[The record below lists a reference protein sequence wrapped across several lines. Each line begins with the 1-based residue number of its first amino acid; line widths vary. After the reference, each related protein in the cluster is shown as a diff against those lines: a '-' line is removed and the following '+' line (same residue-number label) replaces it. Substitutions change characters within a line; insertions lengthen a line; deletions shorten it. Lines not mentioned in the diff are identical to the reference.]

1 MNIPLQ
7 FNCASCGELNTHRI
21 HLDQSSFD
29 WTCKKCGHLHPSF
42 LGLDFTIGPKLL
54 QRSLFELKVEKDY
67 SMSIVFS
74 ATALD
79 SELSRLFFKWKSIAN
94 GLAGLTFDEE
104 ACKKKLLKFHNFI
117 NKMTGVTEM
126 LHPGGGIE
134 AFVGASAEFTDA
146 LKLFPSLNH
155 GSLAADF
162 HKTVFKPRNKILH
175 QGVARFTETDA
186 NKVCSIA
193 DLGLRILLA
202 MDVEKR
208 KTIP

>member
-42 LGLDFTIGPKLL
+42 LSLDFTIGPKLL
-54 QRSLFELKVEKDY
+54 QRSLFELKIEKDY

-79 SELSRLFFKWKSIAN
+79 SELSRLFFKWKSIAD
-94 GLAGLTFDEE
+94 GLSGLTFDEE
-104 ACKKKLLKFHNFI
+104 ACEKELVKFHNLV
-117 NKMTGVTEM
+117 NKMTGVTEL
-126 LHPGGGIE
+126 LHPGGGID
-134 AFVGASAEFTDA
+134 AFVSSSAEFTDA
-146 LKLFPSLNH
+146 LNRFPSLNH

-162 HKTVFKPRNKILH
+162 HKRVFKPRNKILH
-175 QGVARFTETDA
+175 QGMATFTETDA
-186 NKVCSIA
+186 NKVYSIA
-193 DLGLRILLA
+193 DLGLRMLLA
-202 MDVEKR
+202 MDIQKR
-208 KTIP
+208 ATIP